1 MPLPRPAR
9 ALAGA
14 LAIAAMTDA
23 AAADAPNWPAP
34 REATWIAR
42 DFRFASGETM
52 AELKLHYRTIGEPS
66 GEPVLVL
73 HGTNGTGAAL
83 LTPQFAGQLFGPGQ
97 PLDARR
103 HFLILPDAIGAG
115 KSSKPSDG
123 LRMKFPRY
131 TYEDMV
137 VAQHRLVTEALGVKR
152 LRLVIGNSMGGMH
165 AWLWG
170 VTYPAMMDAI
180 VPMASMP
187 SAMSGRNWIM
197 RRMIIDAIRSDPE
210 WKNGDYAVQPPGA
223 KFASV
228 FYALAMNG
236 GNQALQH
243 AAPDRA
249 KADALLAERMAAPFP
264 QDANDLLYQWESSR
278 DYDPSPGLGRIEA
291 AVLAIN
297 AADDERN
304 PPELGVMERELKRIR
319 NARLHLVPASDR
331 TAGHGTTGN
340 ARWWKQE
347 LEAFLAGVPRR

>member
-1 MPLPRPAR
+1 MPVAPMLLAS
-9 ALAGA
+9 ALAP
-14 LAIAAMTDA
+14 LAMTDA
-23 AAADAPNWPAP
+23 SAAEAPNWPAP

-42 DFRFASGETM
+42 DFRFATGETLP
-52 AELKLHYRTIGEPS
+52 ELKLHYRTIGDPS
-66 GEPVLVL
+66 GIPVLVL
-73 HGTNGTGAAL
+73 HGTNGSSTAL
-83 LTPQFAGQLFGPGQ
+83 LTPQFAGELFGPGQ
-97 PLDARR
+97 PLDATK

-115 KSSKPSDG
+115 KSSRPSDG

-137 VAQHRLVTEALGVKR
+137 VAQHRLVTEALGVKH

-170 VTYPAMMDAI
+170 VKYPSTMDAI

-187 SAMSGRNWIM
+187 GPMSGRNWIM
-197 RRMIIDAIRSDPE
+197 RRMIIDAIRNDPA
-210 WKNGDYAVQPPGA
+210 WKDGDYAVQPPGA

-228 FYALAMNG
+228 YYALAMNG
-236 GNQALQH
+236 GNQALQR

-278 DYDPSPGLGRIEA
+278 DYDPSPGLDRIEA

-304 PPELGVMERELKRIR
+304 PPELGVMERELTRIR
-319 NARLHLVPASDR
+319 NARLHLVPANDR
-331 TAGHGTTGN
+331 TAGHGTTAN
-340 ARWWKQE
+340 ARWWKKE
-347 LEAFLAGVPRR
+347 LEAFLAAAPRR